1 MKKET
6 IQERADIVNKSLSF
20 MYRNIEHEITLDD
33 LAKLNHV
40 SKFHFHRIFKE
51 ETSENFSEMLTS
63 IRLQKAANLLISNKH
78 STISEILNSCG
89 YKSSS
94 SFIKAFKKRF
104 IYTPKEWRNGAF
116 KRYSDELNIDN
127 ISNKIKNLEYEIKV
141 NEEIYCAYI
150 RHKGYD
156 KSIKNTWQRLRALAY
171 QNNINNYQ
179 EIGLHHDN
187 PSITPLNK
195 CKYIAAI
202 TIDKENKINS
212 NISTFVI
219 PKSLCAIF
227 KLDGK
232 YGDILDLIRYIHQE
246 WILNEGK
253 GYEITTL
260 PIYIKYIKNHL
271 VDNTDFEIEVNIPIK
286 VI

>member
-6 IQERADIVNKSLSF
+6 IQDRADIVNKSLS
-20 MYRNIEHEITLDD
+20 YIYKNIEHEITLDD
-33 LAKLNHV
+33 LAKINHV

-51 ETSENFSEMLTS
+51 ETSENFSEVLTS

-78 STISEILNSCG
+78 STITEISKMCG
-89 YKSSS
+89 YNSHS

-104 IYTPKEWRNGAF
+104 SYTPSQWKNGSF
-116 KRYSDELNIDN
+116 EKYSEELNI
-127 ISNKIKNLEYEIKV
+127 IKLREIKNLEYEIKV

-171 QNNINNYQ
+171 QNNIKEYE

-195 CKYIAAI
+195 CKYVAAI
-202 TIDKENKINS
+202 TIDKNQNIKS
-212 NISTFVI
+212 NISTFII
-219 PKSLCAIF
+219 PKSLCAVF

-232 YGDILDLIRYIHQE
+232 FGEIIDLIRYIHQE

-271 VDNTDFEIEVNIPIK
+271 IDNTDFKIEVNIPIK

>member
-6 IQERADIVNKSLSF
+6 IQEHSDIVNKSLS
-20 MYRNIEHEITLDD
+20 YIYKNIEHEITLDD
-33 LAKLNHV
+33 LAKINKI

-51 ETSENFSEMLTS
+51 ETSENFSNVITS

-78 STISEILNSCG
+78 STITEISKLCG
-89 YKSSS
+89 YSSHS

-104 IYTPKEWRNGAF
+104 LYTPTQWRKGAF
-116 KRYSDELNIDN
+116 NEYSNKLNIKKFT
-127 ISNKIKNLEYEIKV
+127 SVKNLDFEIKV
-141 NEEIYCAYI
+141 NQEIHCAYI

-156 KSIKNTWQRLRALAY
+156 KSIKNTWQKLRALAY
-171 QNNINNYQ
+171 QNNILHYE

-187 PSITPLNK
+187 PSITPLEK

-202 TIDKENKINS
+202 TIDKDISIKS
-212 NISTFVI
+212 NISTFII
-219 PKSLCAIF
+219 PKTLCAVF

-232 YGDILDLIRYIHQE
+232 YGDIIDFIRYIHQE
-246 WILNEGK
+246 WILKEGN
-253 GYEITTL
+253 GFEITTL

-271 VDNTDFEIEVNIPIK
+271 IDNTDFKIEVNIPIK

>member
-6 IQERADIVNKSLSF
+6 IQDRADIVNKSLSY
-20 MYRNIEHEITLDD
+20 MYKNIEHEITLDD
-33 LAKLNHV
+33 LAKINHI

-51 ETSENFSEMLTS
+51 ETSENFSEVLTS

-78 STISEILNSCG
+78 STITEISKLCG
-89 YKSSS
+89 YSSHS

-104 IYTPKEWRNGAF
+104 SYTPSQWKNGSF
-116 KRYSDELNIDN
+116 ERYSEESNI
-127 ISNKIKNLEYEIKV
+127 NKLREIKNLEYEIKV

-156 KSIKNTWQRLRALAY
+156 KSIKNTWQRLRAVAY
-171 QNNINNYQ
+171 QNNIEEYK

-195 CKYIAAI
+195 CKYVAAI
-202 TIDKENKINS
+202 TIDKNQKIES
-212 NISTFVI
+212 NISTFII
-219 PKSLCAIF
+219 PKSLCAVF

-232 YGDILDLIRYIHQE
+232 FGEIIDLIRYIHQE

-271 VDNTDFEIEVNIPIK
+271 IDNTDFKIEVNIPIK

>member
-6 IQERADIVNKSLSF
+6 IQDRADIVNKSLSY
-20 MYRNIEHEITLDD
+20 MYKNIEHEITLDD
-33 LAKLNHV
+33 LAKINHI

-51 ETSENFSEMLTS
+51 ETSENFSEVLTS
-63 IRLQKAANLLISNKH
+63 IRLQKAANLLISNQH
-78 STISEILNSCG
+78 STITEISKQCG
-89 YKSSS
+89 YSSHS
-94 SFIKAFKKRF
+94 SFIKAFKNRF
-104 IYTPKEWRNGAF
+104 LYTPSQWKNGSFEMYSEQLNTKKLKE
-116 KRYSDELNIDN
+116 
-127 ISNKIKNLEYEIKV
+127 IKTLDYEIKV

-171 QNNINNYQ
+171 QNNIEKYE

-195 CKYIAAI
+195 CKYVAAI
-202 TIDKENKINS
+202 TINKNQKIES
-212 NISTFVI
+212 NISTFII
-219 PKSLCAIF
+219 PKSLCAVF

-232 YGDILDLIRYIHQE
+232 FGEIIDLIRYIHQD
-246 WILNEGK
+246 WILKEGK

-271 VDNTDFEIEVNIPIK
+271 IDNTDFKIEVNIPIK

>member
-6 IQERADIVNKSLSF
+6 IQDRADIVNKSLSY
-20 MYRNIEHEITLDD
+20 MYKNIEHEITLDD
-33 LAKLNHV
+33 LAKINHV

-51 ETSENFSEMLTS
+51 ETSENFSEVLTS
-63 IRLQKAANLLISNKH
+63 IRLQKAANLLISNQH
-78 STISEILNSCG
+78 STITEISKQCG
-89 YKSSS
+89 YSSHS
-94 SFIKAFKKRF
+94 SFIKAFKNRF
-104 IYTPKEWRNGAF
+104 LYTPSQWKNGSFEMYSEQLNTKKLKE
-116 KRYSDELNIDN
+116 
-127 ISNKIKNLEYEIKV
+127 IKTLDYEIKV

-171 QNNINNYQ
+171 QNNIEKYE

-195 CKYIAAI
+195 CKYVAAI
-202 TIDKENKINS
+202 TINKNQKIES
-212 NISTFVI
+212 NISTFII
-219 PKSLCAIF
+219 PKSLCAVF

-232 YGDILDLIRYIHQE
+232 FGEIIDLIRYIHQD
-246 WILNEGK
+246 WILKEGK

-271 VDNTDFEIEVNIPIK
+271 IDNTDFKIEVNIPIK

>member
-6 IQERADIVNKSLSF
+6 IQDRADIVNKSLSY
-20 MYRNIEHEITLDD
+20 MYKNIEHEITLDD
-33 LAKLNHV
+33 LAKINHI

-51 ETSENFSEMLTS
+51 ETSENFSEVLTS
-63 IRLQKAANLLISNKH
+63 IRLQKAANLLISNQH
-78 STISEILNSCG
+78 STITEISKQCG
-89 YKSSS
+89 YSSHS
-94 SFIKAFKKRF
+94 SFIKAFKNRF
-104 IYTPKEWRNGAF
+104 LYTPSQWKNGSFEMYSEQLNTKKLKE
-116 KRYSDELNIDN
+116 
-127 ISNKIKNLEYEIKV
+127 IKTLDYKIKV

-171 QNNINNYQ
+171 QNNIEKYE

-195 CKYIAAI
+195 CKYVAAI
-202 TIDKENKINS
+202 TINKNQKIES
-212 NISTFVI
+212 NISTFII
-219 PKSLCAIF
+219 PKSLCAVF

-232 YGDILDLIRYIHQE
+232 FGEIIDLIRYIHQD
-246 WILNEGK
+246 WILKEGK

-271 VDNTDFEIEVNIPIK
+271 IDNTDFKIEVNIPIK

>member
-6 IQERADIVNKSLSF
+6 IQDRADIVNKSLSY
-20 MYRNIEHEITLDD
+20 MYKNIEHEITLDD
-33 LAKLNHV
+33 LAKINHI

-51 ETSENFSEMLTS
+51 ETSENFSEVLTS
-63 IRLQKAANLLISNKH
+63 IRLQKAANLLISNQH
-78 STISEILNSCG
+78 STITEISKQCG
-89 YKSSS
+89 YSSHS
-94 SFIKAFKKRF
+94 SFIKAFKNRF
-104 IYTPKEWRNGAF
+104 LYTPSQWKNGSFEMYSEQLNTKKLKE
-116 KRYSDELNIDN
+116 
-127 ISNKIKNLEYEIKV
+127 IKTLDYEIKV

-171 QNNINNYQ
+171 QNNIEKYE

-195 CKYIAAI
+195 CKYVAAI
-202 TIDKENKINS
+202 TINKNQKIES
-212 NISTFVI
+212 NISTFII
-219 PKSLCAIF
+219 PKSLCAVF

-232 YGDILDLIRYIHQE
+232 FGEIIDLIRYIHQD
-246 WILNEGK
+246 WILKEGK
-253 GYEITTL
+253 GYEVTTL

-271 VDNTDFEIEVNIPIK
+271 IDNTDFKIEVNIPIK

>member
-6 IQERADIVNKSLSF
+6 IQDRADIVNKSLSY
-20 MYRNIEHEITLDD
+20 MYKNIEHEITLDD
-33 LAKLNHV
+33 LAKINHI

-51 ETSENFSEMLTS
+51 ETSENFSEVLTS

-78 STISEILNSCG
+78 STITEISKLCG
-89 YKSSS
+89 YSSHS

-104 IYTPKEWRNGAF
+104 SYTPSQWKNGSF
-116 KRYSDELNIDN
+116 ERYSEELNI
-127 ISNKIKNLEYEIKV
+127 NKLREIKNLEYEIKV

-156 KSIKNTWQRLRALAY
+156 KSIKNTWQRLRAVAY
-171 QNNINNYQ
+171 QNNIEEYK

-195 CKYIAAI
+195 CKYVAAI
-202 TIDKENKINS
+202 TIDKNQKIES
-212 NISTFVI
+212 NISTFII
-219 PKSLCAIF
+219 PKSLCAVF

-232 YGDILDLIRYIHQE
+232 FGEIIDLIRYIHQE

-271 VDNTDFEIEVNIPIK
+271 IDNTDFKIEVNIPIK

>member
-6 IQERADIVNKSLSF
+6 IQDRADIVNKSLSY
-20 MYRNIEHEITLDD
+20 MYKNIEHEITLDD
-33 LAKLNHV
+33 LAKINHI

-51 ETSENFSEMLTS
+51 ETSENFSEVLTS

-78 STISEILNSCG
+78 STITEISKLCG
-89 YKSSS
+89 YSSHS

-104 IYTPKEWRNGAF
+104 SYTPSQWKNGSF
-116 KRYSDELNIDN
+116 ERYSEELNI
-127 ISNKIKNLEYEIKV
+127 NKLREIKNLEYEIKV

-156 KSIKNTWQRLRALAY
+156 KSIKNTWQRLRAVAY
-171 QNNINNYQ
+171 QNNIEEYK

-195 CKYIAAI
+195 CKYVAAI
-202 TIDKENKINS
+202 TIDKNQKIES
-212 NISTFVI
+212 NISTFII
-219 PKSLCAIF
+219 PKSLCAVF

-232 YGDILDLIRYIHQE
+232 FGEIIDLIRYIHQE

-260 PIYIKYIKNHL
+260 PIYIEYIKNHL
-271 VDNTDFEIEVNIPIK
+271 IDNTDFKIEVNIPIK

>member
-1 MKKET
+1 
-6 IQERADIVNKSLSF
+6 
-20 MYRNIEHEITLDD
+20 MYKNIEYEITLDD
-33 LAKLNHV
+33 LAKINHV

-51 ETSENFSEMLTS
+51 ETSENFSEVLTS
-63 IRLQKAANLLISNKH
+63 IRLQKAANLLISNQH
-78 STISEILNSCG
+78 STITEISKQCG
-89 YKSSS
+89 YNSHS
-94 SFIKAFKKRF
+94 SFIKAFKNRF
-104 IYTPKEWRNGAF
+104 LYTPSQWKNGSFEMYSEKLNTKKLKE
-116 KRYSDELNIDN
+116 
-127 ISNKIKNLEYEIKV
+127 IKTLDYEIKV
-141 NEEIYCAYI
+141 NEEVYCAYI

-156 KSIKNTWQRLRALAY
+156 KTIKNTWQRLRALAY
-171 QNNINNYQ
+171 QNNIEKYE

-187 PSITPLNK
+187 PAITPLDK

-202 TIDKENKINS
+202 TISKNQKIKS
-212 NISTFVI
+212 NISTFII
-219 PKSLCAIF
+219 PKSLCAVF

-232 YGDILDLIRYIHQE
+232 FGEIIDLIRYIHQN

-271 VDNTDFEIEVNIPIK
+271 IDNTDFKIEVNIPIK